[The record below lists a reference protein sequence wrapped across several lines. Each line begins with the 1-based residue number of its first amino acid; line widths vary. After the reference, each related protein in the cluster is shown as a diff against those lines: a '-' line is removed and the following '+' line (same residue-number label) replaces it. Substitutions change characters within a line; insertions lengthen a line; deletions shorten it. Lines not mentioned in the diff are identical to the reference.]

1 MPMFTD
7 FHSHILPGVDDGS
20 SSVEESLGML
30 QLETQQGVRRVV
42 ATPHFYPRQDSPDR
56 FLLRREKAIRK
67 LQEKMEKNG
76 EYPQV
81 LLGAEVLFFPGISE
95 SDQLERL
102 TFDGKRCI
110 LIEMPL
116 PEWTKQMYRE
126 LENIYS
132 RRGILPIIA
141 HVDRYIRPFHT
152 HGIPEQLSQLPVMVQ
167 ANASFFIRPATR
179 HMALKMLRRQQI
191 HVVGS
196 DCHNLL
202 DRVPN
207 LASAQQ
213 IIRSSLG
220 SEALQ
225 WIQNNEEE
233 ILSFPGI

>member
-1 MPMFTD
+1 MFTD

-20 SSVEESLGML
+20 GSVEESLAML
-30 QLETQQGVRRVV
+30 QMEADQGVCSVV

-56 FLLRREKAIRK
+56 FLSRREKAMGR
-67 LQEKMEKNG
+67 LQEALGKDGK
-76 EYPQV
+76 YPQV

-110 LIEMPL
+110 LIEMPI
-116 PEWTKQMYRE
+116 PQWTKQMYRE

-167 ANASFFIRPATR
+167 ANAGFFIRPSTR

-191 HVVGS
+191 HILGS
-196 DCHNLL
+196 DCHNLS
-202 DRVPN
+202 DRRPN
-207 LASAQQ
+207 LASAEQ

-220 SEALQ
+220 TEALQ
-225 WIQNNEEE
+225 WIQSNEEE
-233 ILSFPGI
+233 ILSLPE